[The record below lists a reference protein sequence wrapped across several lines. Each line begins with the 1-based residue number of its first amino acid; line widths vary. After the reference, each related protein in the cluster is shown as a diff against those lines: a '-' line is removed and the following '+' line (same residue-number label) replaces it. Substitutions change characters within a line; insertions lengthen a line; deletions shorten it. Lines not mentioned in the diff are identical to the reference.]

1 MKAVDIILTTYNA
14 EKFISKTLD
23 SILNNNYGNYR
34 IIVSD
39 DNSKDDTVSIVRRY
53 QINQVGNIVLFVN
66 EKNIGVTANTNK
78 ALMLSTADI
87 IMFCGHD
94 DYFYSDKIT
103 KCVGLFDS
111 NPGVSLVYHDC
122 DVLINSQIAMK
133 FSDTHAPREG
143 AASQYLLH
151 GCFSTAASVCVD
163 GRLAREIKFNEA
175 VKNTS
180 DFLFFYEIAKR
191 GYIKYIPEVL
201 GAYVRHE
208 NNLTTVLHN
217 REDFDSIKVSL
228 HVLENY
234 KEDRLAAL
242 VNLNWT
248 LLKLFSKNK
257 KHLVF
262 FFFSALL
269 SALWIVGQKIGKKK
283 IR

>member
-1 MKAVDIILTTYNA
+1 MDNKY
-14 EKFISKTLD
+14 E
-23 SILNNNYGNYR
+23 NYR
-34 IIVSD
+34 VIVSD
-39 DNSKDDTVSIVRRY
+39 DNSKDNTVNIVRRY
-53 QINQVGNIVLFVN
+53 QANQVGAILLNVN
-66 EKNIGVTANTNK
+66 ENNMGVTANANK

-94 DYFYSDKIT
+94 DYFYADKINQ
-103 KCVGLFDS
+103 CVSSFEN

-122 DVLINSQIAMK
+122 DVLINGQMAMK

-151 GCFSTAASVCVD
+151 GCFSTATSVCVD
-163 GRLAREIKFNEA
+163 GSLAREIKFNET

-191 GYIKYIPEVL
+191 GYIKYVPEVL

-217 REDFDSIKVSL
+217 REDFESIKVSL
-228 HVLENY
+228 HILEHY

-242 VNLNWT
+242 INLNWT

-262 FFFSALL
+262 FFLSPFF
-269 SALWIVGQKIGKKK
+269 SALWIAGQKIGKKR

>member
-1 MKAVDIILTTYNA
+1 MKSVDVIIVTYNA
-14 EKFISKTLD
+14 EKFIAKTLD
-23 SILNNNYGNYR
+23 SILENKYAKYR

-39 DNSKDDTVSIVRRY
+39 DNSIDETVGIVRRY
-53 QINQVGNIVLFVN
+53 QENHPGAIVL
-66 EKNIGVTANTNK
+66 NINDINMGVTANANI
-78 ALMLSTADI
+78 ALMICAADI

-94 DYFYSDKIT
+94 DYFYPDKIN
-103 KCVGLFDS
+103 KCVDFFDS

-122 DVLINSQIAMK
+122 HVLINGHIAMK
-133 FSDTHAPREG
+133 FSETHTPREG

-151 GCFSTAASVCVD
+151 GCFSTATSVCVD
-163 GRLAREIKFNEA
+163 GKLAREIKFNEA

-201 GAYVRHE
+201 GAYIRHQ
-208 NNLTTVLHN
+208 NNLTTALHN
-217 REDFDSIKVSL
+217 REDFDSIKVGL
-228 HVLENY
+228 HVLEHY

-257 KHLVF
+257 KHLIF
-262 FFFSALL
+262 FIFSSLL
-269 SALWIVGQKIGKKK
+269 SALWIVGQKIGKKR